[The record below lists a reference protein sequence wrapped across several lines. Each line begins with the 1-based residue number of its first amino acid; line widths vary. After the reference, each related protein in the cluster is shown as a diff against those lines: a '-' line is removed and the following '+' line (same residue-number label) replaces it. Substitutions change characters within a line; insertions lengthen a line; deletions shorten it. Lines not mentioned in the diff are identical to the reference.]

1 MIKAQAQGGATAQQA
16 MHPSRAEILLT
27 AADNPDTCP
36 AMDEKMFCGSLPRDW
51 PVKKYFL
58 ACLNLK
64 IRLEGVRVFRIQL
77 INLPLFPSNFLEKS
91 RGNELNRSEE
101 EHKEKEA
108 DPR

>member
-1 MIKAQAQGGATAQQA
+1 
-16 MHPSRAEILLT
+16 
-27 AADNPDTCP
+27 
-36 AMDEKMFCGSLPRDW
+36 MFHS
-51 PVKKYFL
+51 FL
-58 ACLNLK
+58 E

-101 EHKEKEA
+101 EHKVKET